1 MTGTPDPPAT
11 PRETPAQAARRLASP
26 AIAAGFKPVAL
37 HPYTD
42 VDGVVLFWRLRAKRP
57 NGEKWIRPMRWNGH
71 AYELTEPPAP
81 SVGKLLYGLAD
92 LHDLGDG
99 EPVIVVEGE
108 NKVDALRRIGLIA
121 VTSGSADSADAADW
135 SPLRGRHVLCW
146 ADHDAPGRRYAETV
160 TAKLRGIAASVEWI
174 DVAALNLP
182 AKGDCVDWLAQHPN
196 ADADAVWALARMS
209 PTPRENAPERGPRA
223 PAASASPPSD
233 DGPRVILRRGSDV
246 QPVAVDWLW
255 PGWLAAGKL
264 HLIGGAPGT
273 GKTTLAAGLAAIVTR
288 GGRWPDGSRARAG
301 SVVIWSGE
309 DDNADTLNPRLRAA
323 GADMQRVHVIER
335 VIDRGEAYPFD
346 PARDMDVLREALHA
360 IPDVRLIVV
369 DPVVSA
375 VSGDSHK
382 NAEVR
387 RGLQPLVDLAA
398 SIGGALLGVTHFSKG
413 TTGRDPLERITG
425 SLAFGALARIVLVAA
440 KQQADGERPARRVL
454 LRAKSNNGPDGG
466 GFAYDLRQE
475 PLPDFPNIEGS
486 CVVWGEAI
494 DGTAREVLADTEAD
508 HDAAGRD
515 AAGFLRELLLSGDRS
530 AKEVFAEATAA
541 GYSRD
546 AMHRAKRK
554 IGAVAV
560 KRGML
565 GGWLWRLAEGSGRPV
580 EDREGREDGGNSCSQ
595 SSASGR
601 HLGEATGEVVEL

>member
-1 MTGTPDPPAT
+1 MPPQ
-11 PRETPAQAARRLASP
+11 PREGASERHPRASAALASP
-26 AIAAGFKPVAL
+26 A
-37 HPYTD
+37 
-42 VDGVVLFWRLRAKRP
+42 
-57 NGEKWIRPMRWNGH
+57 
-71 AYELTEPPAP
+71 
-81 SVGKLLYGLAD
+81 
-92 LHDLGDG
+92 
-99 EPVIVVEGE
+99 
-108 NKVDALRRIGLIA
+108 
-121 VTSGSADSADAADW
+121 
-135 SPLRGRHVLCW
+135 
-146 ADHDAPGRRYAETV
+146 
-160 TAKLRGIAASVEWI
+160 
-174 DVAALNLP
+174 
-182 AKGDCVDWLAQHPN
+182 
-196 ADADAVWALARMS
+196 
-209 PTPRENAPERGPRA
+209 
-223 PAASASPPSD
+223 SD

-246 QPVAVDWLW
+246 EPVAVDWLW

-288 GGRWPDGSRARAG
+288 GGRWPDGSRARVG

-346 PARDMDVLREALHA
+346 PARDMDVLREALQGV
-360 IPDVRLIVV
+360 PDVRLIVV

-375 VSGDSHK
+375 ISGDSHK

-398 SIGGALLGVTHFSKG
+398 SIGGALLGITHFSKG

-440 KQQADGERPARRVL
+440 KQEADDDRPARRVL

-475 PLPDFPNIEGS
+475 PLPDFPTIEAS

-530 AKEVFAEATAA
+530 SKEVFSEAAAA

-565 GGWLWRLAEGSGRPV
+565 GGWVWRLAEGIGRSV
-580 EDREGREDGGNSCSQ
+580 EGSEGSEDGGVTEFV
-595 SSASGR
+595 SSASDR
-601 HLGEATGEVVEL
+601 HLGETVGDVVEL

>member
-1 MTGTPDPPAT
+1 MTGAPDPPAA
-11 PRETPAQAARRLASP
+11 PRETPAEAARRLAAP
-26 AIAAGFKPVAL
+26 AIAAGFKPTAL
-37 HPYTD
+37 HHYFDANGD
-42 VDGVVLFWRLRAKRP
+42 VQFWRLRAKHPDGR
-57 NGEKWIRPMRWNGH
+57 KWIRPMCWNGH
-71 AYELTEPPAP
+71 AYALTEPPAP
-81 SVGKLLYGLAD
+81 AGGKLLYGLSD
-92 LHDLGDG
+92 LHDLGDD

-108 NKVDALRRIGLIA
+108 NKVDALRRIDLIA
-121 VTSGSADSADAADW
+121 VTSGSADSADVADW
-135 SPLRGRHVLCW
+135 TPLRGRRVLIW
-146 ADHDAPGRRYAETV
+146 NDHDGPGRRYAEAV
-160 TAKLRGIAASVEWI
+160 TRKLRGIAASVEWI

-182 AKGDCVDWLAQHPN
+182 AKGDCVDWLARYPDAG
-196 ADADAVWALARMS
+196 ADDIWALARL
-209 PTPRENAPERGPRA
+209 PPIPREDAPEHGPRA
-223 PAASASPPSD
+223 PVASASPPPD

-246 QPVAVDWLW
+246 VPVAVDWLW

-288 GGRWPDGSRARAG
+288 GGRWPDGSRARIG

-346 PARDMDVLREALHA
+346 PARDMDVLREALQA

-375 VSGDSHK
+375 ISGDSHK

-398 SIGGALLGVTHFSKG
+398 SVGGALLGVTHFSKG

-440 KQQADGERPARRVL
+440 KQEADGDRPARRVL
-454 LRAKSNNGPDGG
+454 LRAKSNNGPEGG

-475 PLPDFPNIEGS
+475 PLPDFPTIEAS

-494 DGTAREVLADTEAD
+494 DGTAREVLAVAET
-508 HDAAGRD
+508 RD
-515 AAGFLRELLLSGDRS
+515 DERT
-530 AKEVFAEATAA
+530 AT
-541 GYSRD
+541 
-546 AMHRAKRK
+546 
-554 IGAVAV
+554 
-560 KRGML
+560 
-565 GGWLWRLAEGSGRPV
+565 
-580 EDREGREDGGNSCSQ
+580 
-595 SSASGR
+595 
-601 HLGEATGEVVEL
+601 GEATDWLRDVLAAGPRPARDVQREARGAGIEPKPLRTARERLGVRPQKAGFGSGWVWSLPKMPTSGEDATQNERASSGDKGIFDAGPDGVVEL

>member
-1 MTGTPDPPAT
+1 
-11 PRETPAQAARRLASP
+11 
-26 AIAAGFKPVAL
+26 
-37 HPYTD
+37 
-42 VDGVVLFWRLRAKRP
+42 
-57 NGEKWIRPMRWNGH
+57 MRWNGH
-71 AYELTEPPAP
+71 AYELTERPAP
-81 SVGKLLYGLAD
+81 PGGKLLYGLLD
-92 LHDLGDG
+92 LQDLGDG
-99 EPVIVVEGE
+99 ERVIVVEGE
-108 NKVDALRRIGLIA
+108 NCVDRLVKTGLLA

-135 SPLRGRHVLCW
+135 SPLRGRHVLMW
-146 ADHDAPGRRYAETV
+146 ADNDAPGRRYAEAV
-160 TAKLRGIAASVEWI
+160 TRKLRDIAASVEWI

-182 AKGDCVDWLAQHPN
+182 VKGDCVDWFAEHPN
-196 ADADAVWALARMS
+196 ANADDVWALARMP
-209 PTPRENAPERGPRA
+209 PTRREDAPDRRPRA
-223 PAASASPPSD
+223 SAASVSPMPD
-233 DGPRVILRRGSDV
+233 DGPRVILRRGNEV
-246 QPVAVDWLW
+246 APVAVDWLW

-264 HLIGGAPGT
+264 HLVGGAPGT
-273 GKTTLAAGLAAIVTR
+273 GKTTLAAGLAATVTR
-288 GGRWPDGSRARAG
+288 GGRWPDGTRTRVG

-323 GADMQRVHVIER
+323 GADMDRVHVIDR
-335 VIDRGEAYPFD
+335 VIDRGETYPFD
-346 PARDMDVLREALHA
+346 PARDMDVLRDALEA

-398 SIGGALLGVTHFSKG
+398 RIGGALLGITHFSKG

-440 KQQADGERPARRVL
+440 KQDADGDRPARRVL

-475 PLPDFPNIEGS
+475 PLPDFPGIEAS
-486 CVVWGEAI
+486 RAVWGEAI

-515 AAGFLRELLLSGDRS
+515 AAGFLRELLLSGERS
-530 AKEVFAEATAA
+530 AKEVFAEAGAA

-560 KRGML
+560 KRSML
-565 GGWLWRLAEGSGRPV
+565 GGWVWRLGEGGGCPAEGS
-580 EDREGREDGGNSCSQ
+580 EGREDGEKFCSQ
-595 SSASGR
+595 SSSSGR
-601 HLGEATGEVVEL
+601 HLGDADGEVVEL